1 MVSIVRTYTERVTLW
16 IRYSL
21 LRLGLFG
28 AVFALLL
35 ILQLAWWV
43 AALVATIVAFTLSYI
58 FFYRFR
64 NEVAGNL
71 QARLNKPTK
80 LDPDSQSEDELTSQD
95 EGDTKS

>member
-1 MVSIVRTYTERVTLW
+1 MIPIVRTYTVRVTLW

-21 LRLGLFG
+21 LRLGLLG
-28 AVFALLL
+28 AIFALLL

-64 NEVAGNL
+64 NEVAGDL
-71 QARLNKPTK
+71 QSRLNKPKK
-80 LDPDSQSEDELTSQD
+80 LDPDSQSEDGLASPD
-95 EGDTKS
+95 EGSTKS

>member
-1 MVSIVRTYTERVTLW
+1 MSIVRTYTERVTLW

-58 FFYRFR
+58 FFDRFR